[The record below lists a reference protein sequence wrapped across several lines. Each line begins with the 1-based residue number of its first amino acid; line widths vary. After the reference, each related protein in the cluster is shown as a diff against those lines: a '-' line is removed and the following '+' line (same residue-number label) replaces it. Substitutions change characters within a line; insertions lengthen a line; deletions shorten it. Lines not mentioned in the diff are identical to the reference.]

1 MQMNPRLSGLR
12 CIRCATTWPPGD
24 YPEGCPSCLAAGHP
38 ASLECRYDASDSD
51 VTMPLPVLSPVT
63 LGEGDTPCLA
73 APDLA
78 RDEGVGELWL
88 KCEGANPT
96 GSHKDRMA
104 AQLVSRARLAG
115 ASRVAAA
122 SSGNAG
128 VSIAAYC
135 AAAGLQADIAITNN
149 CPPLQRQAMEH
160 FGARLSAFEDSL
172 ARWPYVEDLCRNE
185 GAFAGTNYLNPP
197 VGTHPY
203 GVEGYKPI
211 AQEILDRCGSPTDII
226 VPTARGDLLWG
237 IFLGWQHLLQTG
249 RIERLPRLHAVEP
262 YARLSQARATGDARG
277 LWEGATDQYSIAGG
291 TCTLQSLEALA
302 RSGGAPVEVTDLSA
316 SKAQQRLLR
325 RGVSAELSSA
335 AALAAVSQLRRAG
348 VLDAESS
355 VVLMVTSDGRR
366 G

>member
-12 CIRCATTWPPGD
+12 CIRCASLWPPGD
-24 YPEGCPSCLAAGHP
+24 YPEGCPTCLAAGHP
-38 ASLECRYDASDSD
+38 ATLECRYTSTDTDDAI
-51 VTMPLPVLSPVT
+51 PLPVLAPVT
-63 LGEGDTPCLA
+63 LGEGATPCLDA
-73 APDLA
+73 ANLA
-78 RDEGVGELWL
+78 QAEGVGQLWL

-104 AQLVSRARLAG
+104 AQLVSRAALSG
-115 ASRVAAA
+115 ATRVAAA

-135 AAAGLQADIAITNN
+135 AAAGLHADIAITRN
-149 CPPLQRQAMEH
+149 CPPQQREAMER
-160 FGARLSAFEDSL
+160 FGATLSAFDDSL
-172 ARWPYVEDLCRNE
+172 ARWPYVEDLCRNH

-211 AQEILDRCGSPTDII
+211 AQEIFDQCGAPTDII

-237 IFLGWQHLLQTG
+237 IFLGWQHLFDTG
-249 RIERLPRLHAVEP
+249 RIARLPRLHAVEP
-262 YARLSQARATGDARG
+262 YARLSQALATGDARG
-277 LWEGATDQYSIAGG
+277 LWEGATEQYSIAGG
-291 TCTLQSLEALA
+291 TCTLQSLAALE
-302 RSGGAPVEVTDLSA
+302 RSGGTPVDVSDAAATQ
-316 SKAQQRLLR
+316 AQQRLAR
-325 RGVSAELSSA
+325 EGISAELSSA

>member
-12 CIRCATTWPPGD
+12 CIRCASLWPPGD
-24 YPEGCPSCLAAGHP
+24 YPEGCPHCLAAGHP
-38 ASLECRYDASDSD
+38 ATLECCYHSPSDNPA
-51 VTMPLPVLSPVT
+51 MPLPILAPIT
-63 LGEGDTPCLA
+63 LGEGDTPCLEA
-73 APDLA
+73 LDLA
-78 RDEGVGELWL
+78 QAEGIGQLWL

-115 ASRVAAA
+115 ATRVAAA

-135 AAAGLQADIAITNN
+135 AAAGLQADIAITRN
-149 CPPLQRQAMEH
+149 CPPLQREAMQR
-160 FGARLSAFEDSL
+160 FGAKLSAFEDSL
-172 ARWPYVEDLCRNE
+172 ARWPYVEDLCRNH

-211 AQEILDRCGSPTDII
+211 AAEILDRCGLPTDII

-237 IFLGWQHLLQTG
+237 LFLGWQHLLQSG
-249 RIERLPRLHAVEP
+249 RIQHLPRLHAVEP
-262 YARLSQARATGDARG
+262 YARLSQAQATGDARG
-277 LWEGATDQYSIAGG
+277 LWDAATDQYSIAGG
-291 TCTLQSLEALA
+291 TCTLQSLEALT
-302 RSGGAPVEVTDLSA
+302 RSSGMPVEVSDSA
-316 SKAQQRLLR
+316 AAQAQQRLER
-325 RGVSAELSSA
+325 RGISTELSSA
-335 AALAAVSQLRRAG
+335 AALAAVARLRRSG

-355 VVLMVTSDGRR
+355 VVLMLTSDGRR

>member
-1 MQMNPRLSGLR
+1 MQMNPGLTGLR
-12 CIRCATTWPPGD
+12 CIRCASLWPPGD
-24 YPEGCPSCLAAGHP
+24 YPEGCPSCLSAGHP
-38 ASLECRYDASDSD
+38 ATLECRYEAVGGSA
-51 VTMPLPVLSPVT
+51 MPLPVLNPIT
-63 LGEGDTPCLA
+63 LGEGGTPCLA

-78 RDEGVGELWL
+78 QAEGVGQLWL
-88 KCEGANPT
+88 KCESANPT

-104 AQLVSRARLAG
+104 AQLVSRAYLAG
-115 ASRVAAA
+115 ARRVAAA

-135 AAAGLQADIAITNN
+135 AAAGLQADIAITHH
-149 CPPLQRQAMEH
+149 CPPLQRQAMER
-160 FGARLSAFEDSL
+160 FGASLRAFEDSL
-172 ARWPYVEDLCRNE
+172 ARWPYVENLCRNE

-211 AQEILDRCGSPTDII
+211 AQEILDAGAMPTDIV

-237 IFLGWQHLLQTG
+237 IFLGWQHLHETG
-249 RIERLPRLHAVEP
+249 RIAHMPRLHAIEP
-262 YARLSQARATGDARG
+262 YARLSQAIATGDARG
-277 LWEGATDQYSIAGG
+277 QWEAATEQYSIAGG

-302 RSGGAPVEVTDLSA
+302 RSGGSPVEVADAAATQ
-316 SKAQQRLLR
+316 AQQRLHR
-325 RGVSAELSSA
+325 RGISAELSSA
-335 AALAAVSQLRRAG
+335 AALAAVAQLRHAG

>member
-12 CIRCATTWPPGD
+12 CIRCASLWAPGD

-38 ASLECRYDASDSD
+38 ATLECRYDPSPEDDSI
-51 VTMPLPVLSPVT
+51 PLPVLAPVT
-63 LGEGDTPCLA
+63 LGEGATPSLA
-73 APDLA
+73 AAELA
-78 RDEGVGELWL
+78 RSEGIGQLWL
-88 KCEGANPT
+88 KCESANPT

-115 ASRVAAA
+115 ATRVAAA

-128 VSIAAYC
+128 VSLAAYC
-135 AAAGLQADIAITNN
+135 AAAGLQADIAITRN
-149 CPPLQRQAMEH
+149 CPPLQRAAMER

-172 ARWPYVEDLCRNE
+172 GRWPYVQDLCRNH

-211 AQEILDRCGSPTDII
+211 AQEILDDCGLPTDIV

-237 IFLGWQHLLQTG
+237 IFLGWQHLLESG

-262 YARLSQARATGDARG
+262 YARLSRARATGDARG
-277 LWEGATDQYSIAGG
+277 QWEGVTDQYSIAGG
-291 TCTLQSLEALA
+291 TCTLQALEALS
-302 RSGGAPVEVTDLSA
+302 RSGGVPVDISDPDAAL
-316 SKAQQRLLR
+316 AQQRLERMGL
-325 RGVSAELSSA
+325 ATELSSA
-335 AALAAVSQLRRAG
+335 ASLAAVSALRLAG
-348 VLDAESS
+348 MLDAESS
-355 VVLMVTSDGRR
+355 VVLMLTSDGRR

>member
-1 MQMNPRLSGLR
+1 MQMNPRLTDLR
-12 CIRCATTWPPGD
+12 CIRCAALWAPGD
-24 YPEGCPSCLAAGHP
+24 YAEGCPSCLAAGHP
-38 ASLECRYDASDSD
+38 ATLECRYDATESGN
-51 VTMPLPVLSPVT
+51 VMPLPILQAVT
-63 LGEGDTPCLA
+63 LGEGDTPCLD

-78 RDEGVGELWL
+78 DAEGIGKLWL
-88 KCEGANPT
+88 KCESANPT

-104 AQLVSRARLAG
+104 AQLISRALLAG
-115 ASRVAAA
+115 ATRVAAA

-135 AAAGLQADIAITNN
+135 AAAGLQADIAITQN
-149 CPPLQRQAMEH
+149 CPPLQREAMER
-160 FGARLSAFEDSL
+160 FGARLRAFEDSL
-172 ARWPYVEDLCRNE
+172 ARWPYVEDLCRNH

-211 AQEILDRCGSPTDII
+211 ATEILNVCATPTDII

-237 IFLGWQHLLQTG
+237 ILLGWQHLLQSG
-249 RIERLPRLHAVEP
+249 RIARLPRLHAVEP
-262 YARLSQARATGDARG
+262 YARLSRARATGDARG
-277 LWEGATDQYSIAGG
+277 LWERATQQYSIAGG

-302 RSGGAPVEVTDLSA
+302 RSGGTPVDVSDA
-316 SKAQQRLLR
+316 AAAAAQQRLER
-325 RGVSAELSSA
+325 RGISTELSSA
-335 AALAAVSQLRRAG
+335 AALAAVSQLRRSG

-355 VVLMVTSDGRR
+355 VVLMLTSDGRR

>member
-12 CIRCATTWPPGD
+12 CIRCASLWPPGD

-38 ASLECRYDASDSD
+38 ATLECRYEASPADGGI
-51 VTMPLPVLSPVT
+51 PLPVLAPVT
-63 LGEGDTPCLA
+63 LGEGATPCLDA
-73 APDLA
+73 IDLA
-78 RDEGVGELWL
+78 RAEGVGQLWL
-88 KCEGANPT
+88 KCESANPT

-115 ASRVAAA
+115 ATRVAAA

-128 VSIAAYC
+128 VSLAAYC
-135 AAAGLQADIAITNN
+135 AAAGLQADIAITRT
-149 CPPLQRQAMEH
+149 CPPLQREAMQR
-160 FGARLSAFEDSL
+160 FGARLSVFEDSL
-172 ARWPYVEDLCRNE
+172 GRWPYVAALCRNQ

-211 AQEILDRCGSPTDII
+211 AQEILDGCGLPTDII

-237 IFLGWQHLLQTG
+237 IFLGWQHLLHSG
-249 RIERLPRLHAVEP
+249 RIARLPRLHAVEP
-262 YARLSQARATGDARG
+262 YARLSRARASGDARG
-277 LWEGATDQYSIAGG
+277 LWEGATAQYSIAGG
-291 TCTLQSLEALA
+291 TCTLQSLEALS
-302 RSGGAPVEVTDLSA
+302 RSGGTPVEIPDPA
-316 SKAQQRLLR
+316 AAQAQQRLERMGL
-325 RGVSAELSSA
+325 GAELSSA
-335 AALAAVSQLRRAG
+335 AALAAVSRLRRSG

-366 G
+366 D